1 MNITEKFLKYG
12 STSLEQ
18 SELLEV
24 LLYLAGIKNAQTKS
38 KKLLEKYA
46 DIYNILAVDNN
57 FIENEKG
64 INVKFL

>member
-18 SELLEV
+18 RELLEV
-24 LLYLAGIKNAQTKS
+24 LLYLAGVKNAQTKS

-46 DIYNILAVDNN
+46 DIYNICLLYTSPSPRDR
-57 FIENEKG
+57 G
-64 INVKFL
+64 

>member
-24 LLYLAGIKNAQTKS
+24 LLYLAGVKNAQTKS
-38 KKLLEKYA
+38 KKLLEKSC
-46 DIYNILAVDNN
+46 
-57 FIENEKG
+57 
-64 INVKFL
+64 